1 MIKNCNQSNLCS
13 KHPKPK
19 QQEDEKQQQRQAT
32 GNGLEMEIIV
42 ARKIL
47 SQQKYATFKLL
58 QTQKS
63 HAQHTIFYNAS
74 KAAKTITKR
83 ATSERIS
90 FHQLQNYCFWKK
102 KENTTTTTTTTRRS
116 QYWKN
121 FAHQI
126 SFLERL

>member
-1 MIKNCNQSNLCS
+1 M
-13 KHPKPK
+13 
-19 QQEDEKQQQRQAT
+19 EKIA
-32 GNGLEMEIIV
+32 

-63 HAQHTIFYNAS
+63 HAQHTFFYNAS
-74 KAAKTITKR
+74 KGAKTITKR

-102 KENTTTTTTTTRRS
+102 KENTTTTTTRRS
-116 QYWKN
+116 QSWKN
-121 FAHQI
+121 LLTKFP
-126 SFLERL
+126 S

>member
-1 MIKNCNQSNLCS
+1 
-13 KHPKPK
+13 
-19 QQEDEKQQQRQAT
+19 
-32 GNGLEMEIIV
+32 MEIIV

-47 SQQKYATFKLL
+47 SQQKYATFILL

-90 FHQLQNYCFWKK
+90 FHHLQNYCFWKK
-102 KENTTTTTTTTRRS
+102 KENTTTTTTTTRRDNKAKPVLEKLCS
-116 QYWKN
+116 PN
-121 FAHQI
+121 FLPRAALESAMQ
-126 SFLERL
+126 SERESLERARA